1 MKQFSLLFLFSLST
15 LAYSQQELNLASDIW
30 PPFTDVE
37 GEKSISFD
45 IVKEALARNSTIVNM
60 DILEFDEVLNVIK
73 ENKYDGSAALWIS
86 EKRKEYL
93 LYSEPYLYNQLILVG
108 RKGSDVSARDF
119 NELINVKIG
128 VVSNYAYGIEGAE
141 ENGVQLISGKS
152 DQKNL
157 EALLSKKVD
166 YILIDDLIIQY
177 LIKYQTNDV
186 SEFLSI
192 GQNPLFVKSLH
203 FALNKKVENA
213 KAIIIDFNTQIDAM
227 IADGAYHDIL
237 GLNWIRADIDGDGKL
252 ELILVGDEAGI
263 NPPENSYDIDD
274 SQEEATTGGFYIN
287 GTHYAT
293 WEDVPENVKVP
304 MGQPD
309 IDGYR
314 EGGIIFAF

>member
-1 MKQFSLLFLFSLST
+1 MKQFLLLFLFSLST

-30 PPFTDVE
+30 PPFTNVE
-37 GEKSISFD
+37 EEKSISFD
-45 IVKEALARNSTIVNM
+45 IVKEALERNSIIVNM
-60 DILEFDEVLNVIK
+60 DILEFGEVLSVIK
-73 ENKYDGSAALWIS
+73 KNEYDGSAALWMN

-93 LYSEPYLYNQLILVG
+93 LFSEPYLHNQLILVG

-119 NELINVKIG
+119 NELRNVKIG

-141 ENGVQLISGKS
+141 ENSIQLISGKS

-166 YILIDDLIIQY
+166 YILIDDLIIHY

-203 FALNKKVENA
+203 FALNKNVENA
-213 KAIIIDFNTQIDAM
+213 KAIINDFNMQIDAM
-227 IADGAYHDIL
+227 IADGAYHEIL
-237 GLNWIRADIDGDGKL
+237 GLNWISADIDGDGKL
-252 ELILVGDEAGI
+252 ELVLVGSKAGV
-263 NPPENSYDIDD
+263 NPPENPYDIDNG
-274 SQEEATTGGFYIN
+274 QEETTGGFYIN
-287 GTHYAT
+287 GIHYAT

-314 EGGIIFAF
+314 EGGFIFSF